1 MSRREEYETRTE
13 KLLESIAEA
22 NGVSVY
28 DVEYVKEGGSFYLRV
43 YIDRPD
49 GVNIQDCENVSRRL
63 SDELDREDF
72 IPDAYILE
80 VSSPG
85 LGRTLKKDKHL
96 QTAIGREVEIKLFK
110 PVDNRRELEGILDHF
125 DSERIAIMDGDTI
138 VTLKRTDVAVIR
150 LAIDF

>member
-49 GVNIQDCENVSRRL
+49 GVKIQDCENVSRRL

-110 PVDNRRELEGILDHF
+110 PVDNRRELKGILDRF